1 MGESVLIDNKWE
13 GASEKWALKDYA
25 GFWVPYSG
33 LKDREKR
40 QGPKFARGT
49 HRQVQVSRNKFPGN
63 SWNMMFGISAIRHE
77 GKRAEFFYPEKA
89 VDIDKSTWRKFLF
102 SETL

>member
-40 QGPKFARGT
+40 QGSKFARGT
-49 HRQVQVSRNKFPGN
+49 YRRVQVLRNKFPGY
-63 SWNMMFGISAIRHE
+63 SWNMMFGVSAVRH
-77 GKRAEFFYPEKA
+77 
-89 VDIDKSTWRKFLF
+89 
-102 SETL
+102 